1 MNSAYKLILEPK
13 TSNGIDKLDLMIA
26 LINFIEASEE
36 KMKDEFDKLKHLLT
50 KHIKRNLTA
59 QEELELSQGILNCIE
74 SSPQPKERNDAME
87 FLIEAKFIKYDK
99 QILIKTNSPNTQK

>member
-13 TSNGIDKLDLMIA
+13 TSNGIDKLDLMI
-26 LINFIEASEE
+26 
-36 KMKDEFDKLKHLLT
+36 EFDKLKHLLT

-74 SSPQPKERNDAME
+74 SSPQSKERNDAME
-87 FLIEAKFIKYDK
+87 FLIEAKFIKNDK
-99 QILIKTNSPNTQK
+99 QILIKTIPPNSQK